1 MRCKAGYTP
10 ARRGHNRLAAAGV
23 KQERKR
29 FFFEKKNQ
37 KTFVYGARAVA
48 GVSDSGPGRQGKSF
62 LVLFFKKE
70 LLAYL
75 LCEACEMSTARVAA
89 ETGEIAGSDMQ
100 RFGIEDENWFEAA
113 RTGLE
118 RRGFR
123 LRIQQRSIV
132 IDKDG
137 RLPRIV
143 GSAREFLELA
153 ERQGLQVSAADYEA
167 ADRYGDGRS
176 DLSGR
181 FTPSPFE
188 TPPAVEGVPRPIV
201 MPDRRPDVSAVEQRI
216 AELRLEQDR
225 VAEERRSTHT
235 LLHDKKRL
243 EERCAELEAEV
254 SRLSDLSAEAVKQ
267 RDIWQLAAAAAEER
281 LKVLQAELDLPS
293 VVKGG
298 DKRFDQLRRFLARE
312 LHPDLAGENEAERVL
327 REALFKRVWSKVLE
341 LN

>member
-1 MRCKAGYTP
+1 
-10 ARRGHNRLAAAGV
+10 
-23 KQERKR
+23 
-29 FFFEKKNQ
+29 
-37 KTFVYGARAVA
+37 
-48 GVSDSGPGRQGKSF
+48 
-62 LVLFFKKE
+62 
-70 LLAYL
+70 
-75 LCEACEMSTARVAA
+75 
-89 ETGEIAGSDMQ
+89 MQ

-123 LRIQQRSIV
+123 IRIQQRSII
-132 IDKDG
+132 IDKEG

-143 GSAREFLELA
+143 GSAREFLEFV

-181 FTPSPFE
+181 FTASPFE
-188 TPPAVEGVPRPIV
+188 TPPAVGGVPRPVV
-201 MPDRRPDVSAVEQRI
+201 MPERRPEVSAVEQRI

-235 LLHDKKRL
+235 LLHEKKRL

-254 SRLSDLSAEAVKQ
+254 SRLGELSAEAVKQ
-267 RDIWQLAAAAAEER
+267 REIWQLAASAAEER
-281 LKVLQAELDLPS
+281 LKLLQAELDLPS

-327 REALFKRVWSKVLE
+327 REALFKRVWAKILE